1 MPMRPVPRLSITCVR
16 PADAHDPITP
26 DAPGE
31 RVLVVGQPP
40 VAHARLHPDGDGS
53 WSLTGLEVPESD
65 PHKLVRMLLHG
76 AFGMVLDAGDSQLRA
91 DVDHPDLGEYGF
103 VTTDSGDLVRDL
115 ADEPDPVPA
124 VSVIP
129 LRDGPAGLEVFVQ
142 HRVPTMDFVPGAVV
156 FPGGRVDPP
165 DTELGARLELPD
177 GFVDRH
183 LERWASTGYVPSSPD
198 PDAAARTL
206 LATGV
211 REMEEET
218 GARVEASRL
227 VPWDNWVTPIG
238 WPRRFDVSFFVLAVE
253 GDRLVNTTTEA
264 HTSEWIPLDDLVSQV
279 EAGNI
284 AMVPPTRAAVDE
296 LQVLGSMSAVM
307 GLEPR
312 ITAVRHDVGSR
323 RPRSSV

>member
-1 MPMRPVPRLSITCVR
+1 MSTSSVPRLSVTSVR
-16 PADAHDPITP
+16 LADAHDPITP

-31 RVLVVGQPP
+31 QVLVVGQPL
-40 VAHARLHPDGDGS
+40 VAYARLRPDGDGS
-53 WSLTGLEVPESD
+53 WMLTELEVPNPD
-65 PHKLVRMLLHG
+65 PHKMVRMLLQG
-76 AFGMVLDAGDSQLRA
+76 AFGVVLDAGGSRLRA
-91 DVDHPDLGEYGF
+91 DVDHPELGEYGF
-103 VTTDSGDLVRDL
+103 VATTSGELVREL

-165 DTELGARLELPD
+165 DTQLGAALSLPD
-177 GFVDRH
+177 GFIERH
-183 LERWASTGYVPSSPD
+183 VERWSATGYVPGSPD
-198 PDAAARTL
+198 SDVAARTL

-238 WPRRFDVSFFVLAVE
+238 WPRRFDVSFFVLAVD
-253 GDRLVNTTTEA
+253 GDRLANTTTEA
-264 HTSEWIPLDDLVSQV
+264 HTSEWLAVDDLVARV
-279 EAGNI
+279 EVGDI
-284 AMVPPTRAAVDE
+284 AMVPPTRAAIDE
-296 LQVLGSMSAVM
+296 LQVLGSVTAVLE
-307 GLEPR
+307 LEPV
-312 ITAVRHDVGSR
+312 IDAVRHDVASR